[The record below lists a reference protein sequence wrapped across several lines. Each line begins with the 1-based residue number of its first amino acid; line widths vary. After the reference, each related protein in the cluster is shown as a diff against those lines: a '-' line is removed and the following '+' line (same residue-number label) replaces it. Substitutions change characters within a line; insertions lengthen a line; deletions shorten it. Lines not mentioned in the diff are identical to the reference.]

1 MELLVFCSAAGRSR
15 GPHPA
20 DTCWRMS
27 PPGRPSHTSQVLHVI
42 GTEDKSVKRTD
53 RADPF
58 SAGNAET
65 GLNFTCEAGH
75 WHPRP
80 GLRRHGAIA
89 LWRHENGRGESQA
102 ACGDHPGASQ
112 GLVSVFGVAH
122 LVTGQTSF
130 GGEPLQRGPSR
141 GSRSPGAGSRTA
153 APADGPHGRWWREG
167 AAWFTPRARG
177 EGEEVVPSVVGHV

>member
-1 MELLVFCSAAGRSR
+1 MGSGGAAGLLLGSR
-15 GPHPA
+15 ALPRPPPRRHLLE
-20 DTCWRMS
+20 DE

-42 GTEDKSVKRTD
+42 GTEDKSVERTD

-80 GLRRHGAIA
+80 GLRGRGAIA
-89 LWRHENGRGESQA
+89 LWRHENGRCESQA
-102 ACGDHPGASQ
+102 ACGDHPGASRQ
-112 GLVSVFGVAH
+112 LVSVFGVAH

-130 GGEPLQRGPSR
+130 GGEPLQGGPSR
-141 GSRSPGAGSRTA
+141 GSRSPGAAGGGKAPPGSR
-153 APADGPHGRWWREG
+153 HGHG
-167 AAWFTPRARG
+167 GRARRWFPASSDTCDG
-177 EGEEVVPSVVGHV
+177 WN